1 MGNSSSSKKQLLK
14 NIQKGHDLN
23 QKEYDKFLNENEH
36 FQKMLQI
43 KSKIHA
49 ELNALDGLV
58 NIELKD
64 KKNDKIK
71 NMLRQYK
78 KTIKN
83 VKEEFKKINKNKE
96 FNKKLEEYKTIK
108 NNVLSKIDEYNADMS
123 KK

>member
-1 MGNSSSSKKQLLK
+1 MGNSSSKKQLLK

-23 QKEYDKFLNENEH
+23 ETEYEKFLKENEH

-43 KSKIHA
+43 KSKINA

-58 NIELKD
+58 NIELKY
-64 KKNDKIK
+64 KKNNKIK

-78 KTIKN
+78 KTIRN
-83 VKEEFKKINKNKE
+83 VKKEFQKINKNKE

-108 NNVLSKIDEYNADMS
+108 NNVLSKIGEYNADMS